1 MSAVSVQR
9 PETLLRSRLA
19 SAGRIDWLALVA
31 VIVVGS
37 VVLSVINPRFHSE
50 YNAYVLLRNFTTTV
64 LVGLAQMSTLAVGEM
79 NLSVGALGGL
89 IAVALGGMLEV
100 WHLPLAVAI
109 VLAFALGTLSGAGIG
124 LLIVGTR
131 INGFIITL
139 AALSAFTGIS
149 TGLTQA
155 IPFYNLP
162 SVFTNFGQGS
172 VGPFPYA
179 MSVTIL
185 VTVLVGVLFARTV
198 IGRQLLAV
206 GGNKTAAGLSGVPLD
221 RTIVLAHTLSG
232 SLIAVAAI
240 LGTAQL
246 GSAQPT
252 IGDTWMLLSFAIPVI
267 GGTLLTGGHVS
278 ATGAFLAAAVIALI
292 NNGLILAN
300 VSQYW
305 VTFLLGVLIL
315 AAVGL
320 GRFRE
325 ARARRG
331 RSSAIAV

>member
-1 MSAVSVQR
+1 V
-9 PETLLRSRLA
+9 RSRLA
-19 SAGRIDWLALVA
+19 AVGRVDWLALVG
-31 VIVVGS
+31 VIFAGS
-37 VVLSVINPRFHSE
+37 ILLSIINPRFHSE
-50 YNAYVLLRNFTTTV
+50 YNTYVLLRNFTTSA

-89 IAVALGGMLEV
+89 VAVALGGMLEV
-100 WHLPLAVAI
+100 WHLPLALAI
-109 VLAFALGTLSGAGIG
+109 LLAFALGAAAGALNG

-139 AALSAFTGIS
+139 AALSAYTGIS

-155 IPFYNLP
+155 IPFYDLP
-162 SVFTNFGQGS
+162 TNFTGFGQDA

-179 MSVTIL
+179 MG
-185 VTVLVGVLFARTV
+185 VTVVVTALIGVLFARTV
-198 IGRQLLAV
+198 TGRQLLAA
-206 GGNKTAAGLSGVPLD
+206 GGNKTAAGLSGVPID
-221 RTIVLAHTLSG
+221 RMVVLAHTLSG
-232 SLIAVAAI
+232 ALIAVAAI
-240 LGTAQL
+240 IGTAQL
-246 GSAQPT
+246 SSAQPT

-267 GGTLLTGGHVS
+267 GGTALTGGHVS

-325 ARARRG
+325 ARTRRG
-331 RSSAIAV
+331 RARTIAV

>member
-1 MSAVSVQR
+1 MSVISVER
-9 PETLLRSRLA
+9 ARATRGRLA
-19 SAGRIDWLALVA
+19 NVGRTDWLALVGMIIA
-31 VIVVGS
+31 GSIVMS
-37 VVLSVINPRFHSE
+37 IINSRFHSE
-50 YNAYVLLRNFTTTV
+50 YNAYVLLRNFTTSA

-89 IAVALGGMLEV
+89 VAVCLGGMLEV
-100 WHLPLAVAI
+100 WHLPLALAI
-109 VLAFALGTLSGAGIG
+109 VLALGLGAVAGAVNG

-131 INGFIITL
+131 ISGFIITL

-149 TGLTQA
+149 TGLTQSV
-155 IPFYNLP
+155 PFYNMP
-162 SVFTNFGQGS
+162 SMLTNFGLAS
-172 VGPFPYA
+172 IGPFPYA
-179 MSVTIL
+179 MG
-185 VTVLVGVLFARTV
+185 VTVVVTALVGVLFARTV
-198 IGRQLLAV
+198 VGRQLLAV
-206 GGNKTAAGLSGVPLD
+206 GGNRTAAGLSGVPID
-221 RTIVLAHTLSG
+221 RMIILAHTLSG
-232 SLIAVAAI
+232 TLIAIAAVV
-240 LGTAQL
+240 GTAQL

-267 GGTLLTGGHVS
+267 GGTLLSGGHVS

-320 GRFRE
+320 SRFRE
-325 ARARRG
+325 VRAGRG
-331 RSSAIAV
+331 RSRTIAV

>member
-1 MSAVSVQR
+1 MSAVSIAR
-9 PETLLRSRLA
+9 RSAVRERLA
-19 SAGRIDWLALVA
+19 SVGRIDWLALVG
-31 VIVVGS
+31 VIIVGS
-37 VVLSVINPRFHSE
+37 IILSVINPRFHSE
-50 YNAYVLLRNFTTTV
+50 YNAYVLLRNFTTTA
-64 LVGLAQMSTLAVGEM
+64 LVGMAQMSTLAVGEM

-89 IAVALGGMLEV
+89 VAVALGGMLEV
-100 WHLPLAVAI
+100 WHVPLAIAI
-109 VLAFALGTLSGAGIG
+109 VLALALGLVAGAVIG
-124 LLIVGTR
+124 LVIVGTR

-155 IPFYNLP
+155 IPFYDLP
-162 SVFTNFGQGS
+162 SIFTNFGQGS

-179 MSVTIL
+179 MGVTI
-185 VTVLVGVLFARTV
+185 VITVLIGVLFARTV
-198 IGRQLLAV
+198 VGRQLLAV
-206 GGNKTAAGLSGVPLD
+206 GGNRTAAGLSGVPLG
-221 RTIVLAHTLSG
+221 RTVVLAHTLSG
-232 SLIAVAAI
+232 GLIAVAAI

-320 GRFRE
+320 GRYRD

-331 RSSAIAV
+331 RSRAIAV